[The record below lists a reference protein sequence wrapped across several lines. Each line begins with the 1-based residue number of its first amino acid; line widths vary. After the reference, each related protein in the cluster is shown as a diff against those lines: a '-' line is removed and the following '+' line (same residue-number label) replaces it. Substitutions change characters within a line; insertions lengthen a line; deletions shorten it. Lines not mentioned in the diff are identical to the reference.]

1 VTAGNPAALNANL
14 IETLSLIM
22 VITSVAAV
30 ELRRLK
36 FSAVAYLC
44 QALLMVGLLTA
55 FGAVNSALYWW
66 AGTALLTKAV
76 LTPWFLFRSIR
87 GTDDRELKPV
97 IGLGPSVIVACLLM
111 LGFFHL
117 THGQGMLLA
126 PAGMA
131 QLEVF
136 RTNLAVASTVF
147 ALGLYAVLTRRD
159 ALKTVIGLCLLENA
173 VHLSLVSL
181 APELPETAVFGVAT
195 EVVVTVY
202 LLLYVIGG
210 VQEQF
215 GTRDTFQLRE
225 LRR

>member
-1 VTAGNPAALNANL
+1 MA
-14 IETLSLIM
+14 
-22 VITSVAAV
+22 
-30 ELRRLK
+30 R
-36 FSAVAYLC
+36 
-44 QALLMVGLLTA
+44 
-55 FGAVNSALYWW
+55 
-66 AGTALLTKAV
+66 
-76 LTPWFLFRSIR
+76 
-87 GTDDRELKPV
+87 
-97 IGLGPSVIVACLLM
+97 LLM

-117 THGQGMLLA
+117 THSQGMLLA
-126 PAGMA
+126 PSGMA

-159 ALKTVIGLCLLENA
+159 AIKAVIGLCLLENA

-181 APELPETAVFGVAT
+181 APGLPETAVFGVAT

-210 VQEQF
+210 VREEF
-215 GTRDTFQLRE
+215 GSTDTFKLRA

>member
-1 VTAGNPAALNANL
+1 MTAANPAALNVNL
-14 IETLSLIM
+14 IEALSLLM
-22 VITSVAAV
+22 VITSVAVV
-30 ELRRLK
+30 EMRRLK
-36 FSAVAYLC
+36 SSAIAYVC
-44 QALLMVGLLTA
+44 QALLMVSLLVA
-55 FGAVNSALYWW
+55 FGAVNTALYWW

-76 LTPWFLFRSIR
+76 LTPWFLFRSVR

-97 IGLGPSVIVACLLM
+97 IGLGPSVIVAGLLM

-117 THGQGMLLA
+117 THSQGMLLA
-126 PAGMA
+126 PGGMA

-136 RTNLAVASTVF
+136 RTNLAVASTIF

-159 ALKTVIGLCLLENA
+159 AIKTVIGLCLLENA

-181 APELPETAVFGVAT
+181 APELSETAVFGVAT
-195 EVVVTVY
+195 ESVVTVF

-210 VQEQF
+210 VQQEF
-215 GTRDTFQLRE
+215 GTRDTFQLAG

>member
-30 ELRRLK
+30 EMRRLK
-36 FSAVAYLC
+36 FAVTAYLC
-44 QALLMVGLLTA
+44 QALLMVGLLVA
-55 FGAVNSALYWW
+55 FGAVNPALYWW

-87 GTDDRELKPV
+87 GTDDRELKPI

-117 THGQGMLLA
+117 THGQGTLLA
-126 PAGMA
+126 PSGMA
-131 QLEVF
+131 QLDVF